1 MYFFLEEGEVVCGS
15 CIANIPILCFSWMVY
30 GLQIYENCKKNTEN
44 HALEYEN
51 HGSHIHAAG
60 SMLVFRYMYV
70 VVCPRT

>member
-1 MYFFLEEGEVVCGS
+1 VEAALLTFLYYVFLGWYTVYRS
-15 CIANIPILCFSWMVY
+15 MKIA
-30 GLQIYENCKKNTEN
+30 KKNTEN

-70 VVCPRT
+70 IVCPRT